1 MAIWAFL
8 LVALGIP
15 CAYAACPSSQLIY
28 PCTCN
33 ENFGEDSIIVSCA
46 HIYSED
52 VLMNVLSVTRGEK
65 LFEFQLVNSKLNFI
79 PHNAF
84 LDTTYKVSLISL

>member
-1 MAIWAFL
+1 MWTIL

-15 CAYAACPSSQLIY
+15 CIYAVCPSSKLIY

-33 ENFGEDSIIVSCA
+33 ENFGEDFIIVSCA
-46 HIYSED
+46 HIYSEN
-52 VLMNVLSVTRGEK
+52 VLMNVLSATRRLK

-84 LDTTYKVSLISL
+84 LDTTYKVSFISL